1 MASWRRQRRAAQQSG
16 HRRAGVRGDGVVWLR
31 RCGAGRRT
39 FGCFRESPRTDWWPD
54 ADRAIEAAEARLLA
68 DARAVSVTAAFP
80 LERSLLLQWSNSA
93 QCQVVKAAMPARRL
107 AAGEPLFGEG
117 DAADRL
123 YVLTEG
129 SVSIVHHGGGPDQR
143 FASFAAGVIF
153 GETAMLDGQGRSADV
168 IADGNA
174 IVHELTSDALDAL
187 IAADAALDARLMRN
201 IALHLSER
209 LRSASAAW
217 ADSGA

>member
-1 MASWRRQRRAAQQSG
+1 
-16 HRRAGVRGDGVVWLR
+16 L
-31 RCGAGRRT
+31 RT

-54 ADRAIEAAEARLLA
+54 ADRAIEAAEALLLA

-80 LERSLLLQWSNSA
+80 LERSLLLRGLNSG
-93 QCQVVKAAMPARRL
+93 QCQAVKAAMPARRL
-107 AAGEPLFGEG
+107 AAGESLFGEG

-129 SVSIVHHGGGPDQR
+129 SVSIVHHGAGPDQR

-153 GETAMLDGQGRSADV
+153 GETAMLDGQGRSANAV
-168 IADGNA
+168 ADGDA
-174 IVHELTSDALDAL
+174 TVHELTSDALDAL
-187 IAADAALDARLMRN
+187 IAADAALGARLMRN

-217 ADSGA
+217 ADSAT